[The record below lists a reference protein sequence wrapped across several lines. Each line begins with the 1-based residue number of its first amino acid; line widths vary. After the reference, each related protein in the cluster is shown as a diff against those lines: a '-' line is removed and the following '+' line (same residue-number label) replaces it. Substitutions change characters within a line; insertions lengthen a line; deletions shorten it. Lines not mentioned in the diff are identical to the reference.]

1 MLFMSLTRSV
11 KKLFYYA
18 KEDGQLFCEPMF
30 TYCTRISEAG
40 TAIVKYDEKLCVL
53 ELKPEPIE

>member
-11 KKLFYYA
+11 KKLFYYT
-18 KEDGQLFCEPMF
+18 KENGQPLCEPML

-40 TAIVKYDEKLCVL
+40 TAIVKYEEKLCVL